1 MNSGAKRE
9 QITPQSLEAE
19 RSTLGACLM
28 SRGAILEAIDR
39 ISADMFYR
47 ELHRK
52 IWDVIVY
59 LHQSGEV
66 DLINVVEELRR
77 RDQLDVVGGAAY
89 LTALVESC
97 PSSANIIAYV
107 KPIKENFILRQ
118 YIAAGE
124 SIRHDALSNE
134 FTSEELTARAEQMV
148 MDIGRYQLTAEPHS
162 IDALV
167 EDQRKRILAAVRN
180 PNGVTGVLSGFADLD
195 KLTNGFR
202 PSELITVA
210 GASAMGKSALASQIS
225 AHVLKTS
232 CRPVIVFSL
241 EMSKEQWMD
250 RMVSAEARVEGHNM
264 RNGRMNQEEWMK
276 VDAAQKEFAKLPM
289 HIVDI
294 PALTTTEIKAQ
305 SRRIASMHG
314 TPALIVIDYL
324 QIAEPAERVKEERI
338 RVTQMVRDFK
348 NLARQIDCPV
358 MCLSQLSRAL
368 ASRENKRPTL
378 SDLRETSA
386 IEAESDV
393 VLFIYRPSYYAK
405 KTTDGF
411 NDESEFD
418 EIIIG
423 KQRNGPVG
431 TVPVKFIA
439 DYARFDNAYF
449 GGNY

>member
-1 MNSGAKRE
+1 MSER
-9 QITPQSLEAE
+9 ITPQASEAE
-19 RSTLGACLM
+19 QSTLGACLM
-28 SRGAILEAIDR
+28 ARSAIVEA
-39 ISADMFYR
+39 SEKLTGEMFYR

-52 IWDVIVY
+52 IWDVIIY

-66 DLINVVEELRR
+66 DLINVCEELRR
-77 RDQLDVVGGAAY
+77 RNQLDEVGGPAY
-89 LTALVESC
+89 LAALVESC
-97 PSSANIIAYV
+97 PSSANVLQYI
-107 KPIKENFILRQ
+107 KPVRENFILRQ
-118 YIAAGE
+118 YITAAE
-124 SIRHDALSNE
+124 KIKSDVYSTD
-134 FTSEELTARAEQMV
+134 FTADEITARCEKMV
-148 MDIGRYQLTAEPHS
+148 MDLGRYQLTAEPHEITS
-162 IDALV
+162 LID
-167 EDQRKRILAAVRN
+167 DQRQRILAAAQN
-180 PNGVTGVLSGFADLD
+180 PNGVTGVLSGFPDLD

-225 AHVLKTS
+225 ANVLKTS
-232 CRPVIVFSL
+232 CRPVIIFSL

-250 RMVSAEARVEGHNM
+250 RMISAEARVEGHNM
-264 RNGRMNQEEWMK
+264 RNGRMDQDEWIR
-276 VDAAQKEFAKLPM
+276 VDAAQKDFAKLPM

-294 PALTTTEIKAQ
+294 PAMTTSEIKAQ
-305 SRRIASMHG
+305 SRRIAAMHG

-324 QIAEPAERVKEERI
+324 QIAEPAERIKEERI

-405 KTTDGF
+405 KTGEEF
-411 NDESEFD
+411 QGESDFD

-431 TVPVKFIA
+431 TVPVKFVS
-439 DYARFDNAYF
+439 DFARFDNAYL
-449 GGNY
+449 GEGYYANAQ